1 MGKFVKK
8 KVVAFLDLSSAYHI
22 RDRNQW
28 WINSQEFK
36 SNSQNLHFNTTVSVD
51 ENSLPSKEI
60 SFCSRDRAT
69 AAGLGIAC
77 YRHPSRC

>member
-51 ENSLPSKEI
+51 GKQPPVK
-60 SFCSRDRAT
+60 RDQF
-69 AAGLGIAC
+69 L
-77 YRHPSRC
+77 